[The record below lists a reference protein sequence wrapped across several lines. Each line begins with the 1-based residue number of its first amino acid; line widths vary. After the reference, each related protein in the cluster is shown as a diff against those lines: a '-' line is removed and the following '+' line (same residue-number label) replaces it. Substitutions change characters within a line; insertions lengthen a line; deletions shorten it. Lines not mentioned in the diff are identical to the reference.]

1 MPISSM
7 LKTVF
12 NIFVETKIWKYYKI
26 NLTDVKLLN
35 GSVQKE
41 KKQKTW

>member
-12 NIFVETKIWKYYKI
+12 NIFVETKIWKY
-26 NLTDVKLLN
+26 
-35 GSVQKE
+35 
-41 KKQKTW
+41 